1 MSKIRKYFLLAY
13 INLVDFLCQI
23 KVGRIYPARYF
34 HNYLVKHVFKFPF
47 AAVKKNVFFVH
58 NKDKVI
64 SSRIRWSHSYE
75 DFDTDFLRTK
85 INPGDFVLDVGA
97 NIGFYTVLFS
107 EWVGKK
113 GKVFAFEPDP
123 DNFELLKKNIN
134 ANGCRNV
141 IAIQKAVS
149 DKSGKT
155 KLFLSDENKGD
166 HRIWDSE
173 HKREQ
178 VEIETTTLDEYLLTH
193 SSKIDFIK
201 IDVQGAEDKVFR
213 GAKTLFQK
221 NEQLEGF
228 FEFWPRGLIE
238 CGSDPSE
245 VLKTLYDYGLVLYEV
260 EKKIGIKP
268 VQKKELLQKYPPEN
282 LGEKENFTN
291 IFFTKNIHTSFKGRS
306 KRL

>member
-1 MSKIRKYFLLAY
+1 MHTFYLMGKIRKHFLLLY
-13 INLVDFLCQI
+13 IDLIDSLYQI

-47 AAVKKNVFFVH
+47 AAVRGNVFFVH
-58 NKDKVI
+58 NKDNVI

-107 EWVGKK
+107 EWVGKE

-149 DKSGKT
+149 DRSGQT
-155 KLFLSDENKGD
+155 KLFLNDENKGD
-166 HRIWDSE
+166 HRIWNSGN
-173 HKREQ
+173 KREYI
-178 VEIETTTLDEYLLTH
+178 EIETTTLDEHLRAYPG
-193 SSKIDFIK
+193 KIDFIK
-201 IDVQGAEDKVFR
+201 IDVQGAEKKVLE
-213 GAKTLFQK
+213 GATTLFRENQY
-221 NEQLEGF
+221 LEGF
-228 FEFWPRGLIE
+228 LEFWPRGLKE
-238 CGSDPSE
+238 CGSEPAE
-245 VLKTLYDYGLVLYEV
+245 FLETLSSYGFKLYEV
-260 EKKIGIKP
+260 EKNTGINP
-268 VQKKELLQKYPPEN
+268 VDSQKLLQKYKSES
-282 LGEKENFTN
+282 LGEKEIFTN
-291 IFFTKNIHTSFKGRS
+291 IFFTKSS
-306 KRL
+306 